1 MKAGNKAG
9 GAGEADIKT
18 KAKISPGLVIM
29 VLIGSLSLFGPLI
42 LRSSPYH
49 IDMTRRLRP
58 PSAEHWFGTDTLGR
72 DLLVRVLVG
81 GRISLGIG
89 VSTAALSA
97 LLALLIGLYA
107 DGILETILMGFC
119 DALRS
124 VPALLLAIA
133 LMTALGGSAFHLII
147 VLALSSTPVMARL
160 VRASAL
166 SLRSRT
172 YVDAAR
178 LQGAGQGRI
187 LFLQVLPNML
197 RPLAVQM
204 SFTCAQAMMAEAAL
218 SYLGAGI
225 KPPLPSWGNI
235 LQEGQTVIFS
245 APWMI
250 FFPGLFAS
258 LAIVGI
264 NLLGDG
270 LER

>member
-1 MKAGNKAG
+1 MA
-9 GAGEADIKT
+9 
-18 KAKISPGLVIM
+18 
-29 VLIGSLSLFGPLI
+29 
-42 LRSSPYH
+42 
-49 IDMTRRLRP
+49 RRLRP
-58 PSAEHWFGTDTLGR
+58 PSGEHWFGTDTLGR
-72 DLLVRVLVG
+72 DLLARVLAG

-89 VSTAALSA
+89 LSTAALSA
-97 LLALLIGLYA
+97 VLALLIGLYA
-107 DGILETILMGFC
+107 EGLLETILMGFC

-133 LMTALGGSAFHLII
+133 LMTVLGGKAFHLIL
-147 VLALSSTPVMARL
+147 VLALSSTPVTARL

-166 SLRSRT
+166 AVRAQP
-172 YVDAAR
+172 YVEAAR
-178 LQGAGQGRI
+178 LQGAGRGRI
-187 LFLQVLPNML
+187 LFLQVLPNIL

-204 SFTCAQAMMAEAAL
+204 SFTCAQAMTAEAAL
-218 SYLGAGI
+218 SYLGAGL

-258 LAIVGI
+258 LAVAGI

-270 LER
+270 LKR

>member
-1 MKAGNKAG
+1 MA
-9 GAGEADIKT
+9 
-18 KAKISPGLVIM
+18 
-29 VLIGSLSLFGPLI
+29 
-42 LRSSPYH
+42 
-49 IDMTRRLRP
+49 RRLRP

-72 DLLVRVLVG
+72 DLLARVLAG

-89 VSTAALSA
+89 VSTAVLSA
-97 LLALLIGLYA
+97 LLALLIGLCA
-107 DGILETILMGFC
+107 EGILETILMGFC

-133 LMTALGGSAFHLII
+133 LMTVLGGNAFQLIMVLTLGSA
-147 VLALSSTPVMARL
+147 PVTARL

-166 SLRSRT
+166 AVRSQP
-172 YVDAAR
+172 YVEAAR
-178 LQGAGQGRI
+178 LQGAGRGRI
-187 LFLQVLPNML
+187 LFFQVLPNIL
-197 RPLAVQM
+197 QPLAVQM
-204 SFTCAQAMMAEAAL
+204 SFTCAQAMTAEAAL

-258 LAIVGI
+258 LAVVGI

-270 LER
+270 LRRT

>member
-1 MKAGNKAG
+1 V
-9 GAGEADIKT
+9 KT
-18 KAKISPGLVIM
+18 KIPPGLVIVILM
-29 VLIGSLSLFGPLI
+29 GSLSLFGPLI
-42 LRSSPYH
+42 LGSSPYR
-49 IDMTRRLRP
+49 INMARRLQP

-72 DLLVRVLVG
+72 DLLARVLTG

-89 VSTAALSA
+89 IAAAVLSV
-97 LLALLIGLYA
+97 LPALLIGLYA
-107 DGILETILMGFC
+107 HGILEIILMGIC
-119 DALRS
+119 DALRA

-133 LMTALGGSAFHLII
+133 LMTVLGGNIGQLVI
-147 VLALSSTPVMARL
+147 VLALSSVPVTARL

-166 SLRSRT
+166 SLRSQP

-178 LQGAGQGRI
+178 LQGAGRGRV
-187 LFLQVLPNML
+187 LFLHILPNIF

-204 SFTCAQAMMAEAAL
+204 SFTCAQAMTAEAAL

-250 FFPGLFAS
+250 FFPGLFAA
-258 LAIVGI
+258 LAVVGI

-270 LER
+270 LRR